1 MKNNI
6 ELLKPCPFC
15 GKSAKLSAGIS
26 DMNGDTFYY
35 VRCKGCSARGKSYTD
50 SQIRDGTGGAAAA
63 IRAWNRRTDSRT
75 FPAAETPEKAYTR
88 PYYPE
93 SGSFFPDYRQKDA
106 AELDDVK
113 QDPEQEERPDG
124 PESSE
129 DPDTTP
135 AADPEGMHPER
146 KQDPATTPAED
157 PAEDE
162 KKNDHDAPADDP
174 AEDPEKPGGGAYFA

>member
-1 MKNNI
+1 MKPS

-26 DMNGDTFYY
+26 EMNGDTFYY
-35 VRCKGCSARGKSYTD
+35 VRCKGCSARGKSFTD
-50 SQIRDGTGGAAAA
+50 SQIKDGTGGAAAA
-63 IRAWNRRTDSRT
+63 IAAWNRRTESRT
-75 FPAAETPEKAYTR
+75 FPAAETPEKAYKR

-93 SGSFFPDYRQKDA
+93 SGSFFPDHRQKDA

-113 QDPEQEERPDG
+113 QDPEQEERTTG
-124 PESSE
+124 PESLT

-135 AADPEGMHPER
+135 AA
-146 KQDPATTPAED
+146 D

-162 KKNDHDAPADDP
+162 KKNDHDAPAEDP